1 MSILYFALGMLSMLG
16 LIFVGI
22 IIWGMVKV
30 VKIQKKIHVIE
41 QLDRDRFDGVY
52 RSFDDIRNDNRRE
65 FENVF
70 RRFEVI
76 ETNSRLN
83 TNELVRSM
91 DEKLNKME
99 QHEIKRFDE
108 LLNIISDRYDDSI
121 RYTDKRID
129 KSLNNTYTVQTT
141 TLKQIL

>member
-129 KSLNNTYTVQTT
+129 KSLNNAYSSPP
-141 TLKQIL
+141 KQVI

>member
-129 KSLNNTYTVQTT
+129 KSLNHAYSSPP
-141 TLKQIL
+141 KQVL

>member
-108 LLNIISDRYDDSI
+108 LLGIIRHQHDISI
-121 RYTDKRID
+121 KYTDKRID
-129 KSLNNTYTVQTT
+129 KSLNQKEV
-141 TLKQIL
+141 L

>member
-30 VKIQKKIHVIE
+30 IKIQKKIHVIE

-129 KSLNNTYTVQTT
+129 KSLNNAYSSPP
-141 TLKQIL
+141 KQVI

>member
-30 VKIQKKIHVIE
+30 VKIQKKIHVIG

-129 KSLNNTYTVQTT
+129 KSLNAYSSPP
-141 TLKQIL
+141 KQVI